1 MTADVTSFLPRPD
14 RAEAVEH
21 LSEDDRLAAA
31 TFEAKFVAE
40 RWRAESARRWLQM
53 VCRPDPDFPE
63 ATVYTVY
70 YDTPGLRCL
79 HEKLNGDYLKSKVR
93 LRWYRVGERAGDA
106 AFLEVKMRL
115 GSRREKVRVPVPFQ
129 GTWPT
134 YGSLDVPSLRSV
146 PRQLRVAGITIPHD
160 YRPVLLVR
168 YRRHRFIERLTGLRA
183 SLDTDICSP
192 AVSRREGLTPRDL
205 PLPFVVFEWKGL
217 RDTLPDS
224 LRILTTLGFRKSS
237 FSKYSACYDYTLTAG
252 G

>member
-1 MTADVTSFLPRPD
+1 M
-14 RAEAVEH
+14 
-21 LSEDDRLAAA
+21 
-31 TFEAKFVAE
+31 
-40 RWRAESARRWLQM
+40 
-53 VCRPDPDFPE
+53 
-63 ATVYTVY
+63 
-70 YDTPGLRCL
+70 
-79 HEKLNGDYLKSKVR
+79 
-93 LRWYRVGERAGDA
+93 
-106 AFLEVKMRL
+106 
-115 GSRREKVRVPVPFQ
+115 PFQ

-217 RDTLPDS
+217 RDTLPEEVDPEI
-224 LRILTTLGFRKSS
+224 RTG
-237 FSKYSACYDYTLTAG
+237 C
-252 G
+252 